1 MESTSAG
8 HSAWSSCTTAT
19 TLKLDAGL
27 PHSALVAC
35 GRSGVPASLTQS
47 PTLSS
52 ATLVAD
58 EHPVATTNKAV
69 VAAASQA
76 RIDAAGQRR
85 RPSRSMSER

>member
-1 MESTSAG
+1 MVLLHDGNDLEVGRRAPALRLSGLRPVGRAG
-8 HSAWSSCTTAT
+8 EF
-19 TLKLDAGL
+19 DA
-27 PHSALVAC
+27 V
-35 GRSGVPASLTQS
+35 